1 MGSTL
6 SIERPGFHFP
16 CLIGGRPVSRDE
28 RILVRYPF
36 TGEVIGSVPRLDERE
51 VTRAIETA
59 SSGPPRLSRH
69 ERSQILLRA
78 AALIEAQAD
87 AVARLITWESGL
99 CLKDTAYEV
108 RRALDVLRF
117 AAYEALRDD
126 GQCLAFDISA
136 NGKPRRGYTLREP
149 LRLVTAIT
157 PFNHPLNQV
166 AHKVAPSIASGS
178 AMVLKPSEKTPLSAV
193 YLAAVLHESGLP
205 PGMLSVVTGDPAEI
219 GRALVTHPA
228 VELVSF
234 TGGVEIG
241 KRIAGMLGY
250 RRAVLE
256 LGGNDPL
263 IVLDDADLDEAA
275 RLAVYGC
282 YKNSGQRCTA
292 VKRLIVSERVADE
305 FAARLAAASA
315 ELKVGDP
322 RDPATDM
329 GTVIS
334 EAAARQL
341 QAAAADTLARGARLL
356 FGNARRGAL
365 YGPTVMDRVPR
376 DAPSVQQETFGP
388 HAPILR
394 VRDVDEAIAVANGT
408 SYGLSAGVC
417 TNDMRHVHRLVRE
430 LRCGT
435 VNVREV
441 PGYRS
446 ELSPFGGIKDSGTGV
461 KEGVV
466 EAMKAMSNVKLYT
479 VPWE

>member
-1 MGSTL
+1 MGSEL
-6 SIERPGFHFP
+6 SIERPAFHFP
-16 CLIGGRPVSRDE
+16 CLVAGEPVSRDE
-28 RILVRYPF
+28 RILVRFPF
-36 TGEVIGSVPRLDERE
+36 TGEVIGSVPRLGEED
-51 VTRAIETA
+51 VLRALASA
-59 SSGPPRLSRH
+59 SSGPPRPSRH

-78 AALIEAQAD
+78 AARIEAEAE
-87 AVARLITWESGL
+87 AAARLITWESGL
-99 CLKDTAYEV
+99 CLKDTRHEV
-108 RRALDVLRF
+108 QRALDVLRF

-126 GQCLAFDISA
+126 GQCLAFDVSA

-149 LRLVTAIT
+149 LGLVTAIT

-166 AHKVAPSIASGS
+166 AHKVAPSVASGS
-178 AMVLKPSEKTPLSAV
+178 AMVLKPSEKTPLSAL
-193 YLAAVLHESGLP
+193 YLASVLHESGLP
-205 PGMLSVVTGDPAEI
+205 PGMLSVVTGDPVEI

-234 TGGVEIG
+234 TGGVEVG

-263 IVLDDADLDEAA
+263 IVLDDADLDEAV
-275 RLAVYGC
+275 RLAVHGC
-282 YKNSGQRCTA
+282 YRNSGQRCTA

-305 FAARLAAASA
+305 LAARLAVASA
-315 ELKVGDP
+315 EVRVGDP
-322 RDPATDM
+322 RDPSTDM

-334 EAAARQL
+334 EAAARRL
-341 QAAAADTLARGARLL
+341 EAAAEDTLARGARLL
-356 FGNARRGAL
+356 FGNERRGAL
-365 YGPTVMDRVPR
+365 YGPTVMDHVPR
-376 DAPSVQQETFGP
+376 DAPSVQRETFGP

-394 VRDVDEAIAVANGT
+394 VRDLDEAIEVANGT

-417 TNDMRHVHRLVRE
+417 TNDLRHVHRLVRE

-446 ELSPFGGIKDSGTGV
+446 ELSPFGGIKDSGLGI
-461 KEGVV
+461 KEGVI
-466 EAMKAMSNVKLYT
+466 EAMRAMTHVKLYT